1 MCVPCLMH
9 CSLRAK
15 DLPPDQVAQSPTG
28 DWFVKSSVCKG
39 IVPEILEDLLAAR
52 KRWVGGH
59 HTLPS

>member
-1 MCVPCLMH
+1 MCVLCLMH
-9 CSLRAK
+9 CTLRAK

-52 KRWVGGH
+52 KRWVG
-59 HTLPS
+59 